1 MVSIYKQDK
10 LMIVI
15 VLFMFIGLHV
25 AQAVVSGMKK
35 AASLRARRYQ
45 RQHPIY
51 SELIKLAPMLLLTVL
66 LASFVYDSGH

>member
-45 RQHPIY
+45 RQHP
-51 SELIKLAPMLLLTVL
+51 KRFGVL
-66 LASFVYDSGH
+66 